1 MKSLFGF
8 FILLFLIGC
17 KEEKTFA
24 DDIVLSFPKNEQL
37 TFQEFNEATEEFEK
51 SIMYVGKDT
60 SIINVKY
67 FRIPPLPLASNYK
80 LDSSYIKKQE
90 LISSYFNGEF
100 HRTKYSNK
108 SIPFDS
114 LSENNIEIS
123 IKIKDTIPHYAYNN
137 QTKEL
142 KKYKAFPTF
151 IKNISGKKLI
161 LHVFQNFQIAFLNKQ
176 NKWQIIRNDNFMRC
190 CNDNWNHRYWEFY
203 PNEIMVI
210 SVNFLTGKE
219 KGKFKV
225 WTGNTSSEEFEMN
238 YDKKTIDYQRDTY
251 FVK

>member
-1 MKSLFGF
+1 MNKFLL
-8 FILLFLIGC
+8 ILIVFLISC
-17 KEEKTFA
+17 KDEKTFA
-24 DDIVLSFPKNEQL
+24 DDIVLSFPKEEKL
-37 TFQEFNEATEEFEK
+37 TFQEFNEATEEYEK

-67 FRIPPLPLASNYK
+67 FRIPPLPVASNYK
-80 LDSSYIKKQE
+80 LSSSYIQKQK
-90 LISSYFNGEF
+90 LISNCFNSPF
-100 HRTKYSNK
+100 DRMKYSNK
-108 SIPFDS
+108 SILFDS

-161 LHVFQNFQIAFLNKQ
+161 LPEFKNFPIAFLNKQ
-176 NKWQIIRNDNFMRC
+176 NKWQIIRNDNFLIL
-190 CNDNWNHRYWEFY
+190 DNGNWKHRYWEFN
-203 PNEIMVI
+203 PNEIMVF
-210 SVNFLTGKE
+210 SVNFLDGKE

-225 WTGNTSSEEFEMN
+225 LIGNTSSEEFEMN
-238 YDKKTIDYQRDTY
+238 YAKKTIDYQRDINI
-251 FVK
+251 VK